1 VKGKP
6 GSGKTTL
13 LHHIF
18 RNPQVF
24 THLEAW
30 SGASPGIASAFFF
43 SASGT
48 ALQNSATGLLRSIL
62 YESLQDMIYGPL
74 EQDQG
79 IIQWLFA
86 DRWNQF
92 TSYGGG
98 LHDFTFP
105 ELRKAF
111 ELMISDVGKKF
122 LFMIDGLDE
131 LDEYPGELV
140 EMILTA
146 TKKDHVKICVSS
158 RPNPVF
164 LTTFEKRPHLVMD
177 QCTTN
182 DVQAIVLQT
191 FSQDERLVSL
201 RQKEDNMEEM
211 NIVSMLVEK
220 AAGVFLYA
228 QLATNYLL
236 QATTEE
242 DSFMTLRNRAE
253 ALPFSLEYL
262 LPTILDSLNPTEAEQ
277 LWRVTTLLE
286 SHAYPGLL
294 SLSFALTSDTNATI
308 AADVRPLKVAETTKR
323 IDEIRDI
330 FTNKCRS
337 LFTIIDTSPPDH
349 TGTNPQN
356 LRATYTHR
364 TIQDFLSSQTVTQRS
379 TFAPTYPIEQ
389 WANANLWTL
398 KTLPSDTD
406 EAFKI
411 WPSVSACL
419 ESSLLLH
426 QSTGKLQMTYLTE
439 VASATMLHHNK
450 SPSTSDLPS
459 FPTNPST
466 TIESFLDLT
475 VWLNLQG
482 YIALKAKTAERK
494 EVRHAIDFAKEM
506 RKRLGAGG
514 EERWLG
520 SAAGSKIGRHGD
532 GKEKLRELYGRN
544 RMEVD
549 GLLEYY
555 AKAVRFGTAKPF
567 LEVPEYV

>member
-1 VKGKP
+1 LKGKP

-48 ALQNSATGLLRSIL
+48 ALQNSTTGLLRSIL

-98 LHDFTFP
+98 LHDFNFP

-131 LDEYPGELV
+131 MDDYPSELI

-164 LTTFEKRPHLVMD
+164 LTAFEKRPYLVMD

-191 FSQDERLVSL
+191 FSQDERLVPL

-211 NIVSMLVEK
+211 NIVSTLVEK

-228 QLATNYLL
+228 QLATSYLL

-242 DSFMTLRNRAE
+242 DSFTTFRNRAE
-253 ALPFSLEYL
+253 ALPSSLEYL
-262 LPTILDSLNPTEAEQ
+262 LPTILDNLNPTEAEQ

-294 SLSFALTSDTNATI
+294 PLSFALTSDTNATI
-308 AADVRPLKVAETTKR
+308 AADVRPLKPAETTKR
-323 IDEIRDI
+323 IDEIHDI
-330 FTNKCRS
+330 FNHKCRS
-337 LFTIIDTSPPDH
+337 LFTIIDTSPPEH
-349 TGTNPQN
+349 TGTNPHK
-356 LRATYTHR
+356 LRVTYTHR

-379 TFAPTYPIEQ
+379 ALAPTYPIEQ

-398 KTLPSDTD
+398 KTLHSGTD
-406 EAFKI
+406 ETLKI

-439 VASATMLHHNK
+439 VASATMLQHNE

-459 FPTNPST
+459 FPTHPST
-466 TIESFLDLT
+466 TLESFLDLA

-494 EVRHAIDFAKEM
+494 EVRHAIDFGKEM

-520 SAAGSKIGRHGD
+520 IAASSKIGRHGD

-555 AKAVRFGTAKPF
+555 AKAVKFGTAKPF